1 MAIIGYARVSTTGQ
15 SLTAQLEALSSCDK
29 VFQEK
34 VSGSKTD
41 RPELVAALDYMRD
54 GDEFIVTKLDRLA
67 RNTSHLLEIVDKLNA
82 KGITLKILNI
92 GIDTGTPTGKLMLTM
107 IGAIA
112 TFEREMMLERQAEGI
127 AQAKAKGMYK
137 GRKPTARNK
146 AGELKA
152 LLATGMTKRNAAS
165 ELGISESSLYRIAS
179 KFEKVLA

>member
-127 AQAKAKGMYK
+127 AQAKARGVYK
-137 GRKPTARNK
+137 GRKPTARSK
-146 AGELKA
+146 ARELKT
-152 LLATGMTKRNAAS
+152 LLKTGMSKRDAAK
-165 ELGISESSLYRIAS
+165 ELGISESSIYR
-179 KFEKVLA
+179 LLLQGH

>member
-15 SLTAQLEALSSCDK
+15 SLTAQLEALSSSDK

-127 AQAKAKGMYK
+127 AQAKAKGRYK
-137 GRKPTARNK
+137 GRKPTARSK

-152 LLATGMTKRNAAS
+152 LLATGMTKRDAANKLS
-165 ELGISESSLYRIAS
+165 ISESSLYRILS
-179 KFEKVLA
+179 